1 MKSTRKLN
9 EEEFKD
15 YFWEEQEIILKI
27 PKFTNVLI
35 VTTISEAKN
44 GGTNVST
51 ITYGNKEIEEFIK
64 GEKKQN

>member
-51 ITYGNKEIEEFIK
+51 ITYGNKEIEEFIE
-64 GEKKQN
+64 GEKK